1 MTVLTQRQ
9 RRGRI
14 HRLENIGNQQVDAR
28 DKGCCVRCHVPVGEW
43 WSRQHRLARGSGGSC
58 DPVVASAA
66 NKVTLCGSATTGCHG
81 FCEQWR
87 VAARVYG
94 WGLLQ
99 GDDPLTHPVL
109 WFGRWVLLDVDG
121 GVTDVSDPR
130 RAA

>member
-14 HRLENIGNQQVDAR
+14 HRLENIGNQRVDAR
-28 DKGCCVRCHVPVGEW
+28 DKGRCCRCGNDVGEW
-43 WSRQHRLARGSGGSC
+43 WSRQHRLARGSGGSS
-58 DPVVASAA
+58 DPVIASAA

-81 FCEQWR
+81 WVELYRLASRPF
-87 VAARVYG
+87 G
-94 WGLLQ
+94 WSLLR

-109 WFGRWVLLDVDG
+109 WFGRWVLLDESG